1 MKEDSMKVRD
11 AMTSSVISVQA
22 TDSIAQAART
32 MDDKDVGVLPV
43 LDGEDLVGIVTDR
56 DIAIR
61 AVADPID
68 LTRPVRDVMTDQVTT
83 CSPEDDVEETLRRMS
98 DQKVRRLPVY
108 DDRDEVVGIF
118 AIADALKKL
127 PELQDV
133 AEALVRICEPDGH
146 HCQAT
151 AYA

>member
-1 MKEDSMKVRD
+1 MKVRD

-32 MDDKDVGVLPV
+32 MDEKDVGVLPI

-98 DQKVRRLPVY
+98 EQKVRRLPVY

-127 PELQDV
+127 PEQQDV
-133 AEALVRICEPDGH
+133 AEALARICEPDGH